1 MKSSLLKRLSQRYL
15 LPHLAGVGIQRNL
28 LYCEGIRCLLRGCVV
43 ESSSFDSNRFTVE
56 AFVQPLYVPQ
66 ESVVLTF
73 GKRLGGGSGRRWSFD
88 PSAET
93 AIMADV
99 LRAIQAEAVPL
110 WQRFQ
115 TPKDL
120 ADHGLEFAG
129 APSSERVDEVI
140 AYSRLAS
147 GNYELAYEDLT
158 RLEARLRDLPSSTEW
173 IDEMIRRIELLRSK
187 LPSDLDGVKRL
198 LQEWRDQTL
207 RNIGL
212 FHLSAK

>member
-99 LRAIQAEAVPL
+99 LRAIQAEVE
-110 WQRFQ
+110 
-115 TPKDL
+115 TPEGKKYSDN
-120 ADHGLEFAG
+120 A
-129 APSSERVDEVI
+129 APSVDAPRYVE
-140 AYSRLAS
+140 AFPPLA
-147 GNYELAYEDLT
+147 EAKADWIKEDLKIPT
-158 RLEARLRDLPSSTEW
+158 KTSYNGTALFSFP
-173 IDEMIRRIELLRSK
+173 IDKPTFDKRKQVTIRIQLYDR
-187 LPSDLDGVKRL
+187 P
-198 LQEWRDQTL
+198 TL
-207 RNIGL
+207 VATNTPTP
-212 FHLSAK
+212 AP